1 MRCPNCNAE
10 LNALTKFC
18 PKCGAPLPQDMDE
31 MQAQPQQI
39 TAPQAD
45 EDTDITESSEAEV
58 QTPDTDFAVP
68 ENEYPEPET
77 PSSGSRKGLKIFLI
91 GGAVVLLAIAALGGG
106 IYYGRMAKLKEFE
119 RLQAE
124 RKEQLTALM
133 DGAEDLRTWSKTEER
148 DFNRFV
154 LTEEEEDK
162 LEDLWQMEEDL
173 DPEDYESQMQ
183 FVQSVYDFKQAVTDR
198 SNGDAASLLE
208 ELKNQD
214 PGYASEEQLAQMAN
228 YASDMEKL
236 ISDGQYKRLEPL
248 AQEWKSYAEAAS
260 VKKTGLDISV
270 MQYDFTEYPTVRLY
284 LDVKETSSGASVKEL
299 SPNMFY
305 ISERDAGTGD
315 FLKRAVDK
323 AVLMNENERLN
334 INLLADT
341 SSSMDGS
348 NMSAA
353 KNIICNFLNTVQFS
367 AGDQVKLTQF
377 NSNIDKSG
385 YFTNDLTILYNT
397 VNGYVPAGQ
406 TKLYD
411 SIIYGVQDSSGQEG
425 AKCVIA
431 FTDGMDVGSYNS
443 AQDVVDVVS
452 RYHIPVFIVRIGDS
466 STSAEDDSL
475 RRIAEASG
483 GSFKN
488 LSQFSMDM
496 SDFYDQIYRQLKEY
510 YVVEYTEEGT
520 QGITQ
525 DKEISVYVQNQ
536 SLGGEAVMTANPGK
550 ELFDSLLG
558 SYLRSYIIDMNNH
571 YYDQLRKYVDDT
583 VDPNDKWSIQ
593 WQMQKQVTGG
603 FSNVTAETLMEYYV
617 TDIIVEDE
625 NTVRL
630 KASESYD
637 VIYDEIYGDIKTSA
651 RTMAQDALAYL
662 SNYYYLD
669 GLSDDTQ
676 LRIWAVVTQYPEYIL
691 KRGAD
696 GKWKFSQ
703 YAGDLTLGESR
714 HLYDAEITWQ
724 PYNY

>member
-10 LNALTKFC
+10 LNTLTKFC

-31 MQAQPQQI
+31 LHGQPQQL

-45 EDTDITESSEAEV
+45 EDTDTRESLETE
-58 QTPDTDFAVP
+58 FI
-68 ENEYPEPET
+68 EPEM

-91 GGAVVLLAIAALGGG
+91 SGAVVLLAIAALGGG

-183 FVQSVYDFKQAVTDR
+183 FVQSVYDFKQVVTDR

-284 LDVKETSSGASVKEL
+284 LDVKESSSGASVKEL

-341 SSSMDGS
+341 SSSMDGA

-353 KNIICNFLNTVQFS
+353 KNIICNFLNTIQFS

-385 YFTNDLTILYNT
+385 YFTNDLTVLYNT

-662 SNYYYLD
+662 SNYYHLD
-669 GLSDDTQ
+669 ELSDDTQ

-691 KRGAD
+691 KKGAD